1 MTSPFESVL
10 AQIAKLAAAGDNVTR
25 RAFRRGDAAHLR
37 RWVKDGRFA
46 EICNK
51 IFGGKFDDRAVFLL
65 IMTVLDLRR
74 LAESSDAFATA
85 FALIDRAQKKRL
97 PKDIKDGLRALAD
110 EQITPEEFATYRDQ
124 MKEAVTKQKRGL
136 NPLLHAREK
145 ATRKRVIFCRV
156 LSAGLHNASGRWHD
170 AEVGALCEIAFDYKG
185 DGTIDAVKAARR
197 GLKRR

>member
-1 MTSPFESVL
+1 MTSPFETMLVQ
-10 AQIAKLAAAGDNVTR
+10 AAKLAAAGDDVAR

-37 RWVKDGRFA
+37 RWAEDGRFA

-51 IFGGKFDDRAVFLL
+51 IFGGKFDYRAVFLL

-85 FALIDRAQKKRL
+85 FALIERAQKKRL

-124 MKEAVTKQKRGL
+124 MKEAATEQKRGL
-136 NPLLHAREK
+136 NPLLRAREK

-170 AEVGALCEIAFDYKG
+170 AEVAALCEIAFDCK
-185 DGTIDAVKAARR
+185 DVTTDAVKAARR
-197 GLKRR
+197 GLKKR